1 MSIFCGFGQIYD
13 DMWASQVSLVI
24 KNPPD
29 IRDKGSL
36 LGSGRLTEEG
46 VAAHSS
52 DIRDIRDKGSLLG
65 SGRLTEEGV
74 AAHSSI
80 LEWRIPW
87 TEEPGRLQ
95 FTVSQSKTQLG

>member
-52 DIRDIRDKGSLLG
+52 
-65 SGRLTEEGV
+65 
-74 AAHSSI
+74 I